1 MAKKKQMNDEPD
13 VIEKSDRK
21 KKKKKSR
28 NRELW
33 IVTYFFIFLM
43 LIVIG
48 NEIRF
53 MYVESEEAI
62 NNSYNPRQEIL
73 AQRNIR
79 GMILTEDGETLA
91 QTVRGEDGKETRIYP
106 YSNLFSHVVGY
117 STKGKTGIEYLGN
130 MSMLNSN
137 ASFGEKIQNEISAQK
152 NIGDNVVTS
161 LDVEVQKAAYEALG
175 AYDGAIIV
183 TEPDTGKIIA
193 MVSKPDFD
201 PNNIVNIWNDVVND
215 DNSSVLLNRATQ
227 GLYPPGSTFK
237 IITSLAYY
245 RQNNEN
251 VSGYHYQCNGS
262 FTYNGDRINCYHGS
276 NHGSIDFQRSFEKS
290 CNSSYA
296 NIGVSLDL
304 GLLES
309 TREDLLF
316 NQKLEVPY
324 ATSTGS
330 YVLGQSADSYDVMQT
345 SIGQGKTQISPLQMN
360 MITCS
365 IANEGILMKPY
376 LIDRVENYNGEL
388 VRKFEPEE
396 YGRLMSVDESIFLSE
411 LMTGV
416 VENGTAT
423 KLRGLAYK
431 AECKTGSAEF
441 SDDKADSHAWFTGF
455 AQVDNP
461 QVCVTIIVEGA
472 GSGGEYAVP
481 IAKRVF
487 DAYFENV
494 GTIHE
499 EY

>member
-201 PNNIVNIWNDVVND
+201 PNNIVNIWN
-215 DNSSVLLNRATQ
+215 
-227 GLYPPGSTFK
+227 
-237 IITSLAYY
+237 
-245 RQNNEN
+245 EN
-251 VSGYHYQCNGS
+251 IS
-262 FTYNGDRINCYHGS
+262 
-276 NHGSIDFQRSFEKS
+276 RSFAYPGEA
-290 CNSSYA
+290 CLR
-296 NIGVSLDL
+296 LD
-304 GLLES
+304 
-309 TREDLLF
+309 
-316 NQKLEVPY
+316 
-324 ATSTGS
+324 
-330 YVLGQSADSYDVMQT
+330 
-345 SIGQGKTQISPLQMN
+345 
-360 MITCS
+360 
-365 IANEGILMKPY
+365 
-376 LIDRVENYNGEL
+376 
-388 VRKFEPEE
+388 
-396 YGRLMSVDESIFLSE
+396 
-411 LMTGV
+411 
-416 VENGTAT
+416 
-423 KLRGLAYK
+423 
-431 AECKTGSAEF
+431 
-441 SDDKADSHAWFTGF
+441 
-455 AQVDNP
+455 
-461 QVCVTIIVEGA
+461 
-472 GSGGEYAVP
+472 
-481 IAKRVF
+481 
-487 DAYFENV
+487 
-494 GTIHE
+494 
-499 EY
+499 

>member
-193 MVSKPDFD
+193 MASKPDFD
-201 PNNIVNIWNDVVND
+201 PNNITNIWNDVVND

-251 VSGYHYQCNGS
+251 VSGYRYQCNGS

-309 TREDLLF
+309 TCEDLLF

-324 ATSTGS
+324 ATATGS

-423 KLRGLAYK
+423 KLRGLAYT
-431 AECKTGSAEF
+431 AAGKTGSAEF
-441 SDDKADSHAWFTGF
+441 SADKADSHAWFTGF
-455 AQVDNP
+455 APVDNP